1 MTRTIFSGLLLCLAI
16 GDPALADIPVKDQ
29 TVKNERKHRD
39 EKTSDI
45 ADVDKKRDAVS
56 TSVTCAMYRPGRKD
70 DPVAAANANPEI
82 TGLVRRVAREE
93 GVDEN
98 QFLALVYQ
106 ESRFNPCAKS
116 SAGAIGLSQ
125 LMPDTASGLGVN
137 PHSVEDNLRGGARY
151 FKQQLKRFDG
161 NLNLAL
167 AAYNSGPLNVQKYG
181 GIPPFKETQGY
192 VANITKK
199 WLPAF
204 GGSDLSSIPLNYGGG
219 STAYSGLRDT
229 TIDAMAT
236 SQATSDSTGNVA
248 SWFEQIGKLPTG
260 TVLDSWDQNSGARNA
275 NIEMINTMTR
285 LGTTMADLLN
295 SRNAVAASDLS
306 SSSQSGGYP
315 GKQDDPRDTT
325 GLCDRRQ
332 GLTWDPRQKTCV
344 RKRENTSK
352 IQLMLQTD

>member
-1 MTRTIFSGLLLCLAI
+1 MRRKVITALAAFVTT
-16 GDPALADIPVKDQ
+16 GGSALADIPVRDQ
-29 TVKNERKHRD
+29 TVKNEREHRD
-39 EKTSDI
+39 ETTSGI
-45 ADVDKKRDAVS
+45 ADVDKKRGAVS
-56 TSVTCAMYRPGRKD
+56 ASVTCAMYRPGRKD

-93 GVDEN
+93 GVDES

-125 LMPDTASGLGVN
+125 LMPGTASGLGVN
-137 PHSVEDNLRGGARY
+137 PYSIEDNLRGGARY

-204 GGSDLSSIPLNYGGG
+204 GGSDLSGIPLNYGGG
-219 STAYSGLRDT
+219 STAYSGLRDST
-229 TIDAMAT
+229 LDAMAT
-236 SQATSDSTGNVA
+236 SQATTDSLGNVA
-248 SWFEQIGKLPTG
+248 SWFEQLGNLPTG

-275 NIEMINTMTR
+275 NLEMINNMIR
-285 LGTTMADLLN
+285 LGVTMADLLN
-295 SRNAVAASDLS
+295 SRNAVTASGLS
-306 SSSQSGGYP
+306 GSSRSDDYP
-315 GKQDDPRDTT
+315 RQEGQPRETTGMCDPRQD
-325 GLCDRRQ
+325 
-332 GLTWDPRQKTCV
+332 LTWDPIEKACV
-344 RKRENTSK
+344 HKREDTSK
-352 IQLMLQTD
+352 IQIMLQTD

>member
-1 MTRTIFSGLLLCLAI
+1 MRYRVATALAMFVSI
-16 GDPALADIPVKDQ
+16 GGPALADIPVKDQ
-29 TVKNERKHRD
+29 TVKNEREHRD
-39 EKTSDI
+39 ETTSDI
-45 ADVDKKRDAVS
+45 KDVDRKRDAVS

-82 TGLVRRVAREE
+82 TGLVRRIAREE
-93 GVDEN
+93 GIDEN

-116 SAGAIGLSQ
+116 SVGAIGLAQ

-137 PHSVEDNLRGGARY
+137 PYSIEDNLRGGARY
-151 FKQQLKRFDG
+151 FKQQLKSFNG

-192 VANITKK
+192 VGHITKK

-204 GGSDLSSIPLNYGGG
+204 GGSDLSGIPLNYGGG
-219 STAYSGLRDT
+219 STAYSGLRDS
-229 TIDAMAT
+229 TINAMAT
-236 SQATSDSTGNVA
+236 SQATSDSLGNVA
-248 SWFEQIGKLPTG
+248 SWFEQLGSTPAG

-275 NIEMINTMTR
+275 NLEMINNLIR

-295 SRNAVAASDLS
+295 SRNAVTASGLS
-306 SSSQSGGYP
+306 GSSQSADYP
-315 GKQDDPRDTT
+315 KQEEQPRERT
-325 GLCDRRQ
+325 GVC
-332 GLTWDPRQKTCV
+332 DPRQDLLWDPIERACV
-344 RKRENTSK
+344 RKRQDRSK
-352 IQLMLQTD
+352 IQLMLQTE

>member
-1 MTRTIFSGLLLCLAI
+1 MRRTVFSGLLASLTICC
-16 GDPALADIPVKDQ
+16 PALADIPVKDK
-29 TVKNERKHRD
+29 TVKNEREHRD
-39 EKTSDI
+39 KTTSDI
-45 ADVDKKRDAVS
+45 EDVDKKRDVVS

-93 GVDEN
+93 GIDEN

-116 SAGAIGLSQ
+116 GAGAIGLSQ
-125 LMPDTASGLGVN
+125 LMPDTAGGLGVN
-137 PHSVEDNLRGGARY
+137 PYNVEDNLRGGARY
-151 FKQQLKRFDG
+151 FKQQLKRFNG

-192 VANITKK
+192 VANITRK

-204 GGSDLSSIPLNYGGG
+204 GGSDLSGIPLNYGGG
-219 STAYSGLRDT
+219 STAYAGLRDST
-229 TIDAMAT
+229 VNAMAVG
-236 SQATSDSTGNVA
+236 QATSDSLGDVA
-248 SWFEQIGKLPTG
+248 SWFTQLGNLPTG
-260 TVLDSWDQNSGARNA
+260 TIHDSWDQNSGARNA
-275 NIEMINTMTR
+275 NLEMINNLIK

-295 SRNAVAASDLS
+295 SGNAVTASGLS
-306 SSSQSGGYP
+306 GSSQS
-315 GKQDDPRDTT
+315 DDYRGQKEKPRDTT
-325 GLCDRRQ
+325 GVCDERE
-332 GLTWDPRQKTCV
+332 GLVWAPDAKACA
-344 RKRENTSK
+344 RKREDEGE